1 MAEQQ
6 DPVTHGELVEI
17 VRRLDDRISSM
28 DRSMDDRFQVVNER
42 ISGMDRRID
51 ERFEAVNDRISSLD
65 RNLNDRISSLDRSI
79 DDRFQLVNERISSMD
94 RRMDDMNQNLR
105 EMRIDIRMLTRF
117 VMGFYGAILAV
128 VGLAF
133 TLYKVFPNIP

>member
-6 DPVTHGELVEI
+6 NPVTHGELVEI

-28 DRSMDDRFQVVNER
+28 DRSMDDRFQ
-42 ISGMDRRID
+42 
-51 ERFEAVNDRISSLD
+51 AVNDRISSLE
-65 RNLNDRISSLDRSI
+65 RNLDDRFQAVNDRISSMERNIDDRISLMDRHFDERISSLDR
-79 DDRFQLVNERISSMD
+79 N
-94 RRMDDMNQNLR
+94 MNQNLT
-105 EMRIDIRMLTRF
+105 EMRTDIRMLSRF

-133 TLYKVFPNIP
+133 TLYKLFPNAS